1 MKAVVHTR
9 YGGPDV
15 LRLTDA
21 DTPAPG
27 DGQVLVQ
34 HIVSS

>member
-1 MKAVVHTR
+1 MKAVVYAR

-21 DTPAPG
+21 DAPVPG
-27 DGQVLVQ
+27 DGRPLR
-34 HIVSS
+34 